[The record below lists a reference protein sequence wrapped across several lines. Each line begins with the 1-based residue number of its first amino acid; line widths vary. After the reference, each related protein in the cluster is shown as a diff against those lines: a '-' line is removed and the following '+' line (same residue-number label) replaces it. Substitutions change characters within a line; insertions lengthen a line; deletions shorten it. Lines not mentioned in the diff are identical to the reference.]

1 MFKGLNNAFNKISN
15 TFSKVKNVFT
25 RQTGTEKRKEK
36 KQRQKPQKPQK
47 EKKQSKQPEKAPE
60 PEKIPEPKKQKSK
73 LAKTVE
79 NQLDKFRKISIT
91 KQEAYRRMGIADDL
105 VYKVGDKSISTK
117 DIDRYLKSKGIDMTD
132 FFLGST
138 ANFKYKKK
146 SYQKQKKKFNDK
158 ILELYR
164 NEDID
169 DNYVDA
175 LNVMMFGAD
184 IGFDYNKLYK

>member
-1 MFKGLNNAFNKISN
+1 MFKRLNNAFNKISD
-15 TFSKVKNVFT
+15 TFSKVRNVFT
-25 RQTGTEKRKEK
+25 KQTEKRKEK

-47 EKKQSKQPEKAPE
+47 EKKSSKQPEKAPE
-60 PEKIPEPKKQKSK
+60 PEKIPEPKKKKSK

-79 NQLDKFRKISIT
+79 NQLDKFRKVSIT

-105 VYKVGDKSISTK
+105 VYKVGDKSITTK

-138 ANFKYKKK
+138 ANFKYNKK

-169 DNYVDA
+169 DSYIDA

>member
-1 MFKGLNNAFNKISN
+1 MFKRLNNAFNKISN

-25 RQTGTEKRKEK
+25 RQTGTRKEK

-47 EKKQSKQPEKAPE
+47 EKKQKKQQSEKTPE

>member
-1 MFKGLNNAFNKISN
+1 MFKRLNNAFNKISD
-15 TFSKVKNVFT
+15 TFSKVRNVFT
-25 RQTGTEKRKEK
+25 KQTEKRKEK
-36 KQRQKPQKPQK
+36 KQQKQQKQQK

-60 PEKIPEPKKQKSK
+60 PEKIPEPKKKKSK

-79 NQLDKFRKISIT
+79 NQLDKFRKVSIT

-138 ANFKYKKK
+138 ANFKYNKK

-158 ILELYR
+158 ILELYKDE
-164 NEDID
+164 NID
-169 DNYVDA
+169 DSYVDA

>member
-1 MFKGLNNAFNKISN
+1 MFKRLNNAFNKISD
-15 TFSKVKNVFT
+15 TFSKVRNVFT
-25 RQTGTEKRKEK
+25 KQTGQEKRKEK
-36 KQRQKPQKPQK
+36 KQQKPQKPQK
-47 EKKQSKQPEKAPE
+47 EKKKSKQPEKAPE

-79 NQLDKFRKISIT
+79 NQLDKFRKVSIT
-91 KQEAYRRMGIADDL
+91 KQEVYRRMGIADDL
-105 VYKVGDKSISTK
+105 VYKVNDKSISTK
-117 DIDRYLKSKGIDMTD
+117 DIDRYLKSKGIDMID

-138 ANFKYKKK
+138 ANFKYNKK

-169 DNYVDA
+169 DDYVDA
-175 LNVMMFGAD
+175 LNIMMFGAD